1 MRYKELMKDYHSKG
15 MVSEKK
21 MWEAI
26 CELDEAMECLKEKD
40 PEKYDEAI
48 RDIHEVF
55 CGPHYNEHF
64 AKMDVAAMHHK
75 GKSGEDKGEH
85 WNIQQVTAVAKGMS
99 VPGNANIWDVYVALN
114 SAWHDKEV
122 KFTEWFGPDAEKR
135 SSRMLLIST
144 SWMMTLRKAR
154 SGFICVPWMTKKT
167 KIKDTQR
174 RNPQDGR

>member
-55 CGPHYNEHF
+55 
-64 AKMDVAAMHHK
+64 
-75 GKSGEDKGEH
+75 
-85 WNIQQVTAVAKGMS
+85 AVLIIMS
-99 VPGNANIWDVYVALN
+99 ISLRWTWRQCTIKASRGRIRVSTG
-114 SAWHDKEV
+114 
-122 KFTEWFGPDAEKR
+122 T
-135 SSRMLLIST
+135 SS
-144 SWMMTLRKAR
+144 K
-154 SGFICVPWMTKKT
+154 
-167 KIKDTQR
+167 
-174 RNPQDGR
+174 

>member
-40 PEKYDEAI
+40 PDTYDEAI

-99 VPGNANIWDVYVALN
+99 VPGNANIGDVYVALN

-122 KFTEWFGPDAEKR
+122 KFTEWFGPDAEK
-135 SSRMLLIST
+135 
-144 SWMMTLRKAR
+144 
-154 SGFICVPWMTKKT
+154 
-167 KIKDTQR
+167 KIIEDAINFYFMDDDAPEGKVWIYMCAMD
-174 RNPQDGR
+174 D